1 MMASERLYIFAR
13 FRAKPANQDAVE
25 AALREVVPP
34 TRAEA
39 GCLGLNIFR
48 STRDP
53 QLFYLH
59 SNWVDEAA
67 FDLHASLPHTV
78 KFTET
83 VGSLIDHKFDLTRT
97 RLME

>member
-1 MMASERLYIFAR
+1 MATEQLYIFAR
-13 FRAKPANQDAVE
+13 FRAREGSQDAVE

-48 STRDP
+48 STRDA

-59 SNWVDEAA
+59 STWVDEAA
-67 FDLHASLPHTV
+67 FDHHASLPHTM
-78 KFTET
+78 KFIAT
-83 VGSLIDHKFDLTRT
+83 VGPLLDHEFDLART

>member
-1 MMASERLYIFAR
+1 MASEHLYIFAR
-13 FRAKPANQDAVE
+13 FRAKPGNQNAVE

-39 GCLGLNIFR
+39 GCLSLNTFR

-59 SNWVDEAA
+59 SKWVDEAA
-67 FDLHASLPHTV
+67 FDHHASLPHTM
-78 KFTET
+78 KFIEM
-83 VGSLIDHKFDLTRT
+83 VGPLIDHELQITRT

>member
-1 MMASERLYIFAR
+1 MATEQLYIFAR
-13 FRAKPANQDAVE
+13 FRARAGREDAVN

-39 GCLGLNIFR
+39 GCLGINIFR

-59 SNWVDEAA
+59 SKWLDEAA
-67 FDLHASLPHTV
+67 FDRHATLPHTV
-78 KFTET
+78 SFIET
-83 VGSLIDHKFDLTRT
+83 VQPLIDHEFDLTRA
-97 RLME
+97 RLMD

>member
-1 MMASERLYIFAR
+1 MTREQLYIFAR
-13 FRAKPANQDAVE
+13 FRAKPGKQDALE
-25 AALREVVPP
+25 AALCEVVPP

-39 GCLGLNIFR
+39 GCLSLNTFR

-59 SNWVDEAA
+59 SKWVDEAA
-67 FDLHASLPHTV
+67 FDHHASLPHTV
-78 KFTET
+78 KFIET
-83 VGSLIDHKFDLTRT
+83 VGPLIDHEFDLTRA

>member
-1 MMASERLYIFAR
+1 MATETLYIFAR
-13 FRAKPANQDAVE
+13 FRAKPGNQDAVA
-25 AALREVVPP
+25 AALREVVAP

-39 GCLGLNIFR
+39 GCQGIHTFR

-59 SNWVDEAA
+59 SKWVDEAA
-67 FDLHASLPHTV
+67 FELHATLSHTAR
-78 KFTET
+78 FIET
-83 VGSLIDHKFDLTRT
+83 VQPLLDHEFDLTRA

>member
-1 MMASERLYIFAR
+1 MATEQLYIFAR
-13 FRAKPANQDAVE
+13 FRARPGNQNAVE
-25 AALREVVPP
+25 AAFREVVPP

-39 GCLGLNIFR
+39 GCLGLNTFR

-59 SNWVDEAA
+59 SKWVDEAA
-67 FDLHASLPHTV
+67 FDHHASLPHTV
-78 KFTET
+78 KFIET
-83 VGSLIDHKFDLTRT
+83 VGPLIDHELEITRT

>member
-1 MMASERLYIFAR
+1 MATEQLYIFAR
-13 FRAKPANQDAVE
+13 FRAKPGNQDDVE

-39 GCLGLNIFR
+39 GCLGLNTFR

-59 SNWVDEAA
+59 SQWVDEAA
-67 FDLHASLPHTV
+67 FDHHAGLSHTV
-78 KFTET
+78 KFIET
-83 VGSLIDHKFDLTRT
+83 VGPLIDHEFDLART
-97 RLME
+97 RLMD

>member
-1 MMASERLYIFAR
+1 MLAAESLYIFAR
-13 FRAKPANQDAVE
+13 FRAKVGDQDALE
-25 AALREVVPP
+25 EALRAVVPP
-34 TRAEA
+34 TRAES
-39 GCLGLNIFR
+39 GCLSLNTFR

-59 SNWVDEAA
+59 SKWVDEAA

-78 KFTET
+78 KFIET
-83 VGSLIDHKFDLTRT
+83 VGPLIDHQFELTRA

>member
-1 MMASERLYIFAR
+1 MAIEQLYIFAR
-13 FRAKPANQDAVE
+13 FRAKPGLQDALE
-25 AALREVVPP
+25 AALREVASP

-39 GCLGLNIFR
+39 GCLGLNTFR

-59 SNWVDEAA
+59 SKWVDEAA

-78 KFTET
+78 KFIET
-83 VGSLIDHKFDLTRT
+83 VQPLIDHEFDLTRA
-97 RLME
+97 RLIE

>member
-1 MMASERLYIFAR
+1 MATEQLYIFAR
-13 FRAKPANQDAVE
+13 FRAKPGNQDAVE

-34 TRAEA
+34 TRAET
-39 GCLGLNIFR
+39 GCLSLNTFR

-59 SNWVDEAA
+59 SAGVDEEA
-67 FDLHASLPHTV
+67 FDHHASLSHTL
-78 KFTET
+78 KFIEA
-83 VGSLIDHKFDLTRT
+83 VGPLIDHQFDLTRT